1 MKSGMKFKNQVQ
13 LVARCQ
19 SSVRRTSMVSVPG
32 GIAHG
37 VHERLRGVHRIGALR
52 IKAGGVEVHLCHLSR
67 QSAIRLFFV
76 AQTAYLHKDSGE
88 GLREVGILACSRV
101 GAVGKV
107 RDMRLV
113 VSGVGVLAI
122 PASAERSP

>member
-1 MKSGMKFKNQVQ
+1 LTFVDDLVQ
-13 LVARCQ
+13 NALIP
-19 SSVRRTSMVSVPG
+19 SHHEISMVSVPG

-52 IKAGGVEVHLCHLSR
+52 IKAGGVEVHL
-67 QSAIRLFFV
+67 
-76 AQTAYLHKDSGE
+76 HKDSGE
-88 GLREVGILACSRV
+88 GLGEVGILACSRV

-122 PASAERSP
+122 PA